1 MENQIKLPDNLEVE
15 KVENGVIYLKEKG
28 SDFPK
33 TFSGALDVLGLDK
46 EQVSPDPEKDNFG
59 SIWIKYYHTIPLLYE
74 LLVVR
79 DAWWK
84 IDNSWNLGE
93 EIPGSCYK
101 ISTIGNYMDRKLI
114 VGRSLS
120 GGVLAFRTK
129 ELAERF
135 LEEFSPLIEQIKD
148 FI

>member
-1 MENQIKLPDNLEVE
+1 
-15 KVENGVIYLKEKG
+15 
-28 SDFPK
+28 
-33 TFSGALDVLGLDK
+33 
-46 EQVSPDPEKDNFG
+46 
-59 SIWIKYYHTIPLLYE
+59 
-74 LLVVR
+74 
-79 DAWWK
+79 
-84 IDNSWNLGE
+84 
-93 EIPGSCYK
+93 
-101 ISTIGNYMDRKLI
+101 MDRKLI